1 MEDIKN
7 GKKSGL
13 DQIEEE
19 KEASIKSGGSK
30 NLDKPQNNLGDVQNS
45 DAKSKSS
52 SRARKYMDAPVVG
65 GGAMV
70 SKEFEQEMTQKFE
83 DVYASLET

>member
-30 NLDKPQNNLGDVQNS
+30 NLDKP
-45 DAKSKSS
+45 
-52 SRARKYMDAPVVG
+52 
-65 GGAMV
+65 
-70 SKEFEQEMTQKFE
+70 
-83 DVYASLET
+83 